1 MKVCYNSSMN
11 RLKEE
16 CKETT
21 IANFGYDASDDILIF
36 LRSASGKTER
46 IDWDLVDRLI
56 ERYGE
61 RIDANYELEWEDGD
75 LDIDV
80 SDELYDEVIQMPE
93 FLITKLRLV

>member
-1 MKVCYNSSMN
+1 MN

-16 CKETT
+16 CKKTT
-21 IANFGYDASDDILIF
+21 IANFGYDASDSICIR
-36 LRSASGKTER
+36 LRSASGKESR
-46 IDWDLVDRLI
+46 IGWDLVDRLI

-80 SDELYDEVIQMPE
+80 SDRIYDEVIQMPE
-93 FLITKLRLV
+93 YVITKLRLV